1 MKSSRN
7 HIESAMVGHNIVI
20 FLLVCLTAYG
30 VWSLPRMNKDE
41 FPAFTI
47 RQGVVGAVYPGAT
60 AQEIEEEVTTPL
72 EQFLFTFPE
81 IDKQQTYSVSEDGMA
96 YVFVELRKEVNDRD
110 AVWTRVRAGLDLF
123 KKTSLPQG
131 VLQIVVIDDFGSTS
145 SVLLAIES
153 AERTPHELE
162 VYANQL
168 CDRLRTIPTMG
179 KVKLLGQQQEEI
191 AIEIDPDRLAT
202 YNINPHTINA
212 ILATQGFRTFTG
224 KMGNHGGG
232 AMLYIHSPLLNEYEI
247 GNQVVYA
254 NPQDGSIIHLRDIAT
269 ITRRY
274 RHRESFVDYYGGSGM
289 VRPGDRTSLSASTAG
304 ETPASPVASMVRPG
318 DRTSLSAPAGCL
330 IVDMQMVEDNNIVEF
345 GEEVDKVLDAAR
357 RELPAD
363 IRFHRITDQPKVVD
377 DSVQSFLRDI
387 GMSIVVVILV
397 MLVLFP
403 VRTAL
408 VAGSGIPICIFI
420 TIGMMYL
427 FGIQLHTVTL
437 AALILVLGMLVDNS
451 IIVIDGYSNSLAQ
464 RHSRWYSAAVSTRE
478 LFVPMAVSTFSTAAM
493 LFPLTKILTG
503 PIGEFVQLFPWTILI
518 ALTASIVYAAW
529 FTPYL
534 CCAFIQPPSQVKANF
549 FSRGQD
555 KFFAWLQRGYEKLLG
570 ACFRFPW
577 LTLALAVV
585 LVGVGVFLFTQTNV
599 QMMPKADRDCFAVE
613 IHLPA
618 GSSVDETAAVA
629 DALARRMESDPRV
642 EGITAFVGMSSPRFH
657 ATYAPQ
663 IGRPS
668 YAQFIVN
675 TVSNEATAELLEEY
689 QNGGEHLFPGAY
701 IRYKQMDYQDVKAP
715 VEVYISGNDLDAL
728 EAYAME
734 FRAYMATIPELMW
747 VHSDYDETVRS
758 VHIDLIP
765 EEAERLG
772 VTQSMLSL
780 YLNGAMGGQT
790 VSTLYEG
797 DYAIPVTLYRAGL
810 DTLNYSTLG
819 DMLVPTAYPEV
830 WVPLRQ
836 VATISPEWHHSM
848 VCHRNNIRTIT
859 LSADLRGKTSQPRM
873 QRQIDQWLAAH
884 PAPEGVEVSMGGLT
898 KTNADLLPEIVM
910 AIAMA
915 LLVMFIVLLYHF
927 RKIAISLLTLMSCLL
942 VIFGAFLGLY
952 IFGLDFSIT
961 AVLGVVSLVGI
972 VVRNA
977 IMMYEY
983 AEELRFGHRHL
994 SKRDA
999 AYEAGLRRMRPI
1011 FLTSATTALGVIP
1024 MITAHTS
1031 LWMPMGVVI
1040 CLGTIFSLPLIIT
1053 VLPVAYWKL
1062 AAK

>member
-1 MKSSRN
+1 
-7 HIESAMVGHNIVI
+7 MVGHNIVI

-96 YVFVELRKEVNDRD
+96 YVFVELRKEVDDRD

-191 AIEIDPDRLAT
+191 AIKIDPDRLAT
-202 YNINPHTINA
+202 YNINPNMINA
-212 ILATQGFRTFTG
+212 ILTTQGFRTFTG

-274 RHRESFVDYYGGSGM
+274 RHRESFVDYYGPSKSPLKGDLLAPIS
-289 VRPGDRTSLSASTAG
+289 RDAPGQPAG
-304 ETPASPVASMVRPG
+304 ETPASPVAAI
-318 DRTSLSAPAGCL
+318 APAGCL

-345 GEEVDKVLDAAR
+345 GEEVDKVLDTAR

-529 FTPYL
+529 LTPSL

-570 ACFRFPW
+570 VCFRFPW
-577 LTLALAVV
+577 LTLALAAV

-819 DMLVPTAYPEV
+819 DILVPTAYPEV

-836 VATISPEWHHSM
+836 VATISPDWHHSM

-873 QRQIDQWLAAH
+873 QRKIDQWLAAH

-1024 MITAHTS
+1024 MITGRTS

>member
-72 EQFLFTFPE
+72 EQFIFTFPE

-96 YVFVELRKEVNDRD
+96 YVFVELRKEVDDRD

-202 YNINPHTINA
+202 YNINPNMINA

-274 RHRESFVDYYGGSGM
+274 RHRESFVDYYEQQGKS
-289 VRPGDRTSLSASTAG
+289 
-304 ETPASPVASMVRPG
+304 
-318 DRTSLSAPAGCL
+318 GCL

-451 IIVIDGYSNSLAQ
+451 IIVIDGYSNSLSQ

-549 FSRGQD
+549 FSRGKD

-570 ACFRFPW
+570 VCFRFPW
-577 LTLALAVV
+577 LTLALAAV

-675 TVSNEATAELLEEY
+675 TISNEATAELLEEY

-715 VEVYISGNDLDAL
+715 VEVYISGNYLDAL

-1024 MITAHTS
+1024 MITARTS

-1053 VLPVAYWKL
+1053 ILPVAYWKL

>member
-1 MKSSRN
+1 
-7 HIESAMVGHNIVI
+7 MVGHNIVI

-123 KKTSLPQG
+123 KKTSLPKG

-202 YNINPHTINA
+202 YNINPNTINA

-224 KMGNHGGG
+224 KMGNHGSG

-274 RHRESFVDYYGGSGM
+274 RHRESFVDYYEQQAKS
-289 VRPGDRTSLSASTAG
+289 
-304 ETPASPVASMVRPG
+304 
-318 DRTSLSAPAGCL
+318 GCL

-403 VRTAL
+403 MRTAL

-451 IIVIDGYSNSLAQ
+451 IIVIDGYSNSLSQ
-464 RHSRWYSAAVSTRE
+464 RHSRWYSATVSTRE
-478 LFVPMAVSTFSTAAM
+478 LFVPMVVSTFSTAAM

-570 ACFRFPW
+570 VCFRFPW
-577 LTLALAVV
+577 LTLALAAV

-675 TVSNEATAELLEEY
+675 TVSNKATAELLEEY
-689 QNGGEHLFPGAY
+689 QNSGEHLFPGAY

-983 AEELRFGHRHL
+983 AEELRFGQRHL
-994 SKRDA
+994 PKRDA

-1024 MITAHTS
+1024 MITARTS

>member
-1 MKSSRN
+1 
-7 HIESAMVGHNIVI
+7 MVGHNIVI

-168 CDRLRTIPTMG
+168 CDRLRSIPTMG

-202 YNINPHTINA
+202 YNINPNMINA

-224 KMGNHGGG
+224 KMGSHGGG

-274 RHRESFVDYYGGSGM
+274 RHRESFVDYYEQQAKS
-289 VRPGDRTSLSASTAG
+289 
-304 ETPASPVASMVRPG
+304 
-318 DRTSLSAPAGCL
+318 GCL

-420 TIGMMYL
+420 TIGIMYL

-451 IIVIDGYSNSLAQ
+451 IIVIDGYSNSLSQ

-570 ACFRFPW
+570 VCFRFPW
-577 LTLALAVV
+577 LTLALAAV

-797 DYAIPVTLYRAGL
+797 DYAIPITLYRAGL

-1024 MITAHTS
+1024 MITARTS

>member
-1 MKSSRN
+1 
-7 HIESAMVGHNIVI
+7 MVGHNIVI

-123 KKTSLPQG
+123 KKTSLPKG

-202 YNINPHTINA
+202 YNINPNTINA

-224 KMGNHGGG
+224 KMGYHGGG

-274 RHRESFVDYYGGSGM
+274 RHRESFVNYYEQQAKS
-289 VRPGDRTSLSASTAG
+289 S
-304 ETPASPVASMVRPG
+304 
-318 DRTSLSAPAGCL
+318 CL

-403 VRTAL
+403 MRTAL

-451 IIVIDGYSNSLAQ
+451 IIVIDGYSNSLSQ

-570 ACFRFPW
+570 VCFRFPW
-577 LTLALAVV
+577 LTLALAAV

-675 TVSNEATAELLEEY
+675 TISNEATAELLEEY

-836 VATISPEWHHSM
+836 VATISPDWHHSM
-848 VCHRNNIRTIT
+848 VCHRNNIRAIT

-942 VIFGAFLGLY
+942 VIFGTFLGLH

-961 AVLGVVSLVGI
+961 AVIGVVSLVGI

-1024 MITAHTS
+1024 MITARTS

>member
-7 HIESAMVGHNIVI
+7 HIESAMVGHNIVL

-96 YVFVELRKEVNDRD
+96 YVFVELRKEVDDRD

-179 KVKLLGQQQEEI
+179 KVKLLGQQEEEI

-202 YNINPHTINA
+202 YNINPNVVNA

-224 KMGNHGGG
+224 KMGSHAGG
-232 AMLYIHSPLLNEYEI
+232 AMLYIHTPLQNEYEI
-247 GNQVVYA
+247 GNQVIFA
-254 NPQDGSIIHLRDIAT
+254 NPEDGSIIHLRDIAT

-274 RHRESFVDYYGGSGM
+274 RHADSFVDYYGGS
-289 VRPGDRTSLSASTAG
+289 TSAQSGNRSFMQTAG
-304 ETPASPVASMVRPG
+304 WNAC
-318 DRTSLSAPAGCL
+318 APAGCL
-330 IVDMQMVEDNNIVEF
+330 IVDMQMVDDNNIVAF
-345 GEEVDKVLDAAR
+345 GAEVDKVLEAAR

-377 DSVQSFLRDI
+377 ESVRSFLRDI

-518 ALTASIVYAAW
+518 ALTASIIYAAW
-529 FTPYL
+529 FTPSL
-534 CCAFIQPPSQVKANF
+534 CCAFIQPPSQIKANF

-555 KFFAWLQRGYEKLLG
+555 KFFAWLQRGYEKLLTV
-570 ACFRFPW
+570 CFRFPW
-577 LTLALAVV
+577 LTLALAAV
-585 LVGVGVFLFTQTNV
+585 LVGLGGFLFTQTNV

-629 DALARRMESDPRV
+629 DSLARRMVSDPRV

-663 IGRPS
+663 IGGSS

-675 TVSNEATAELLEEY
+675 TVSNSATAELLEEY
-689 QNGGEHLFPGAY
+689 QTQGEHLYPNAY

-728 EAYAME
+728 EAYATA
-734 FRAYMATIPELMW
+734 FREYMATIPELMW

-758 VHIDLIP
+758 VRIDLIP

-780 YLNGAMGGQT
+780 FLNGAMGGQT

-836 VATISPEWHHSM
+836 VATITPEWHHSM
-848 VCHRNNIRTIT
+848 ICHRNNIRTIT
-859 LSADLRGKTSQPRM
+859 LSADLRGKTSQPLM
-873 QRQIDQWLAAH
+873 QRQIDQWIASH
-884 PAPEGVEVSMGGLT
+884 PAPEGVEVRMGGLT

-910 AIAMA
+910 AITMA

>member
-1 MKSSRN
+1 
-7 HIESAMVGHNIVI
+7 MVGHNIVI

-123 KKTSLPQG
+123 KKTSLPKG

-179 KVKLLGQQQEEI
+179 KVKLLGQQLEEI

-202 YNINPHTINA
+202 YNINPNTINA
-212 ILATQGFRTFTG
+212 ILAMQGFRTFTG
-224 KMGNHGGG
+224 KMGSHGSG

-289 VRPGDRTSLSASTAG
+289 VRLPTSRDNTSDRASLIDPAPYPLPASGAG
-304 ETPASPVASMVRPG
+304 ESYG
-318 DRTSLSAPAGCL
+318 NRTSLSAPAGCL

-403 VRTAL
+403 MRTAL

-451 IIVIDGYSNSLAQ
+451 IIVIDGYSNSLSQ
-464 RHSRWYSAAVSTRE
+464 RHSRWYSATVSTRE
-478 LFVPMAVSTFSTAAM
+478 LFVPMVVSTFSTAAM

-570 ACFRFPW
+570 VCFRFPW
-577 LTLALAVV
+577 LTLALAAV
-585 LVGVGVFLFTQTNV
+585 LVGVGV
-599 QMMPKADRDCFAVE
+599 
-613 IHLPA
+613 
-618 GSSVDETAAVA
+618 SSS
-629 DALARRMESDPRV
+629 RR
-642 EGITAFVGMSSPRFH
+642 
-657 ATYAPQ
+657 
-663 IGRPS
+663 
-668 YAQFIVN
+668 
-675 TVSNEATAELLEEY
+675 
-689 QNGGEHLFPGAY
+689 
-701 IRYKQMDYQDVKAP
+701 
-715 VEVYISGNDLDAL
+715 
-728 EAYAME
+728 
-734 FRAYMATIPELMW
+734 
-747 VHSDYDETVRS
+747 
-758 VHIDLIP
+758 
-765 EEAERLG
+765 
-772 VTQSMLSL
+772 
-780 YLNGAMGGQT
+780 
-790 VSTLYEG
+790 
-797 DYAIPVTLYRAGL
+797 
-810 DTLNYSTLG
+810 
-819 DMLVPTAYPEV
+819 
-830 WVPLRQ
+830 
-836 VATISPEWHHSM
+836 
-848 VCHRNNIRTIT
+848 RTC
-859 LSADLRGKTSQPRM
+859 R
-873 QRQIDQWLAAH
+873 
-884 PAPEGVEVSMGGLT
+884 
-898 KTNADLLPEIVM
+898 
-910 AIAMA
+910 
-915 LLVMFIVLLYHF
+915 
-927 RKIAISLLTLMSCLL
+927 
-942 VIFGAFLGLY
+942 
-952 IFGLDFSIT
+952 
-961 AVLGVVSLVGI
+961 
-972 VVRNA
+972 
-977 IMMYEY
+977 
-983 AEELRFGHRHL
+983 
-994 SKRDA
+994 
-999 AYEAGLRRMRPI
+999 
-1011 FLTSATTALGVIP
+1011 
-1024 MITAHTS
+1024 
-1031 LWMPMGVVI
+1031 
-1040 CLGTIFSLPLIIT
+1040 
-1053 VLPVAYWKL
+1053 
-1062 AAK
+1062 